1 MKAFVTKNTDVA
13 GLKKMKEIWKDID
26 GYEGL
31 YQVSNLG
38 RIKSLPK
45 QDGFHFLKEKIK
57 TLFLK
62 RNGYLM
68 VSLSIKGI
76 GKQNLVHRIVAKAFI
91 PNPENLP
98 QVNHK
103 DENKLN
109 NRVDNLE
116 WCTAKYNMNYGTC
129 LERRAKTQRESGCQI
144 NNKGSSTPIICIE
157 NNVIYPSIRE
167 AERKLHLDGS
177 CISKVCR
184 GLRKRAGGF
193 TFAYI

>member
-1 MKAFVTKNTDVA
+1 MEEV
-13 GLKKMKEIWKDID
+13 WKDIE

-38 RIKSLPK
+38 RVKSLPK
-45 QDGFHFLKEKIK
+45 RDGFRFLSERI
-57 TLFLK
+57 
-62 RNGYLM
+62 M
-68 VSLSIKGI
+68 VGGMSNHYRCVILSNRGNQKGFTI
-76 GKQNLVHRIVAKAFI
+76 HRLVAKAFL
-91 PNPENLP
+91 PNPDNLP
-98 QVNHK
+98 QINHK

-116 WCTAKYNMNYGTC
+116 WCSAKYNMNYGTC
-129 LERRAKTQRESGCQI
+129 IKRRAKTQRETGCQI
-144 NNKGSSTPIICIE
+144 NNKASSVPVICLE
-157 NNVIYPSIRE
+157 NNIIYPSIRE

-184 GLRKRAGGF
+184 GVRKRAGGF

>member
-1 MKAFVTKNTDVA
+1 MFGFIKALL
-13 GLKKMKEIWKDID
+13 GRKEMEEVWKDIE

-45 QDGFHFLKEKIK
+45 QDGFRFLNEKIK
-57 TLFLK
+57 KSFRQK
-62 RNGYLM
+62 NGYLRA
-68 VSLSIKGI
+68 SLYKEGI
-76 GKQNLVHRIVAKAFI
+76 GKTELIHRLVAKAFL
-91 PNPENLP
+91 PNPNSLP

-116 WCTAKYNMNYGTC
+116 WCSAKYNMNYGTC
-129 LERRAKTQRESGCQI
+129 IERRAKTQRETGCQI
-144 NNKGSSTPIICIE
+144 NNKASSVPVICLE
-157 NNVIYPSIRE
+157 NNIIYPSIRE

-184 GLRKRAGGF
+184 GVRKRAGGF

>member
-1 MKAFVTKNTDVA
+1 MEEV
-13 GLKKMKEIWKDID
+13 WKDIE

-38 RIKSLPK
+38 RVKSLARKDGLYMMSERIKK
-45 QDGFHFLKEKIK
+45 QHISNHYYAIGLNKKGVFK
-57 TLFLK
+57 T
-62 RNGYLM
+62 M
-68 VSLSIKGI
+68 H
-76 GKQNLVHRIVAKAFI
+76 VHRLVAKTFL
-91 PNPENLP
+91 PNPDNLP

-116 WCTAKYNMNYGTC
+116 WCTAKYNVNYGTC
-129 LERRAKTQRESGCQI
+129 TERRARTQRESGCQI
-144 NNKGSSTPIICIE
+144 NNKASSVPVICLESNI
-157 NNVIYPSIRE
+157 IYPSIRE

-177 CISKVCR
+177 SITKVCR
-184 GLRKRAGGF
+184 GVRKRVGGF